1 MNFLEKL
8 ITLIIPIIDPKIF
21 FGTIAGCILIGVL
34 IKLLEILTYDK
45 GNPNPLPMFPIE
57 VTLAYKYVLLAGI
70 TCVSIL
76 FIIHATLPITK
87 SLIGALRSL
96 F

>member
-1 MNFLEKL
+1 MIL
-8 ITLIIPIIDPKIF
+8 ISIIDPKIF

-34 IKLLEILTYDK
+34 IKLLEILTYEKDK
-45 GNPNPLPMFPIE
+45 PNPLPMFPVE
-57 VTLAYKYVLLAGI
+57 VTLAYKYILLAGI
-70 TCVSIL
+70 ACVSIL
-76 FIIHATLPITK
+76 FIIHATPSITK

>member
-1 MNFLEKL
+1 MIL
-8 ITLIIPIIDPKIF
+8 IPIIDPKIF
-21 FGTIAGCILIGVL
+21 FGTIAGCIFIGVL
-34 IKLLEILTYDK
+34 IKLLEILTYEK
-45 GNPNPLPMFPIE
+45 GKPNPLPMFPIE

-70 TCVSIL
+70 ACVSIL
-76 FIIHATLPITK
+76 FIIHATPPITK

>member
-1 MNFLEKL
+1 MIL
-8 ITLIIPIIDPKIF
+8 IPIIDPKIF

-34 IKLLEILTYDK
+34 IKILEILTYEKDK
-45 GNPNPLPMFPIE
+45 PNPLPMFPVE

-70 TCVSIL
+70 VCVSIL
-76 FIIHATLPITK
+76 FIIHATPPITK
-87 SLIGALRSL
+87 SLINLIRSL